1 MKVKLKPIKKTQYE
15 GTQEIKY
22 LGIQNGTKDSIYT
35 MKIEYRN
42 WESKHLR

>member
-22 LGIQNGTKDSIYT
+22 LGINTRKKGKD
-35 MKIEYRN
+35 
-42 WESKHLR
+42 W